1 MANRTPHGSAGTRP
15 SAASPRPPT
24 IGIRRPR
31 AALIGLVIGAL
42 QVLTQVREPGFAFA
56 SRLVAISLVLVVAG
70 PWMLA
75 TAEQFT
81 LEVWALITEVAS

>member
-1 MANRTPHGSAGTRP
+1 MGVTAQALYQALRLSAP
-15 SAASPRPPT
+15 VVVA
-24 IGIRRPR
+24 

>member
-1 MANRTPHGSAGTRP
+1 MGVAAQALYQALRLSAP
-15 SAASPRPPT
+15 VVVA
-24 IGIRRPR
+24 

-81 LEVWALITEVAS
+81 LEVWALIAEVAS

>member
-1 MANRTPHGSAGTRP
+1 MGVTAQALYQALRLSAP
-15 SAASPRPPT
+15 VVVA
-24 IGIRRPR
+24 

-81 LEVWALITEVAS
+81 LEVWALIAEVAS